1 MAAEF
6 DTINV
11 ISSDINLPEE
21 DQPPGP
27 SESSAEATTQ
37 AMAMTYNS

>member
-27 SESSAEATTQ
+27 SESSAATTQ